1 MGKRGEGE
9 MVGNRVMVIGEEDML
24 FLRLSDGQILRRK
37 GGVFV
42 VCVVVAV
49 FWGESF

>member
-1 MGKRGEGE
+1 MA
-9 MVGNRVMVIGEEDML
+9 NIDL
-24 FLRLSDGQILRRK
+24 LTYFLRLSGGQILRRK